1 MEQNSE
7 ILEFMNSEVQF
18 FQNFLSELTE
28 TEVVVVDIA
37 EELELLS
44 APAKRSSANFI
55 PKNKEAS
62 KRYNKDTNKYDNR
75 PLDPDYANKYYANHR
90 YLVQCDVCG
99 AETKKLTLWRHKKTN
114 KCKKLAESNQNSQ

>member
-7 ILEFMNSEVQF
+7 TLEFMNSEAQF

-28 TEVVVVDIA
+28 TEVGVVDIA
-37 EELELLS
+37 EELELLN

-75 PLDPDYANKYYANHR
+75 PLDPDYANKYYAKHR
-90 YLVQCDVCG
+90 YLIQCDVCG
-99 AETKKLTLWRHKKTN
+99 AETKKLTVSRHKKTN

>member
-1 MEQNSE
+1 MEHNSE

-18 FQNFLSELTE
+18 FQNLLSELTE
-28 TEVVVVDIA
+28 TEVDMINIA
-37 EELELLS
+37 EELEFLS

-75 PLDPDYANKYYANHR
+75 PPDPDYVNKYYAKHR

-99 AETKKLTLWRHKKTN
+99 AETKKLTLSRHKKTN